1 MMQVRWRG
9 GLNASRLAAAK
20 ALSPCHEVREQE
32 LSAGDYQMDYDQD
45 LLGEAEDPCEEAV
58 GQAKQVA
65 LATAAAEKKESEAA
79 KKEEDVR
86 VEKMTGA
93 QLTL

>member
-9 GLNASRLAAAK
+9 GLNASRVAAAK
-20 ALSPCHEVREQE
+20 ALSPCHELREQE
-32 LSAGDYQMDYDQD
+32 LLAGDYHMDYDQD

-65 LATAAAEKKESEAA
+65 LASAAAEKMEIQAV
-79 KKEEDVR
+79 KKEEDAL
-86 VEKMTGA
+86 VEKMKGA
-93 QLTL
+93 QLTS